1 MFEAIIVIIGL
12 SLFEIISSIDN
23 AVVNA
28 HVLATMTD
36 RFRRFFLIWG
46 MLIAVFLLRGVL
58 PFLIVW
64 IANPNLSFIELF
76 EFTFSGDSKQIE
88 SSLAESKAYL
98 LVGGGM
104 YLVLVFLAW
113 LFLEEKKYT
122 FLVEHFIRRHSVWFY
137 AITSIF
143 FTAIVYISLQFDPFL
158 AFAASIGTT
167 AFFITDGFK
176 KNAEEKEKELLDPNM
191 SGWSKVFYLEVL
203 DASFSID
210 GVIGAF
216 AFTMSVPLI
225 LIGNGIGAFVVREVT
240 VRGINWISKY
250 AYLKNGA
257 MYSIG
262 MLGAIMILES
272 FGEEIPFWIA
282 PLNTVLLLAIFLFLS
297 WREIK
302 LAEKL
307 EAEGKGEGAV

>member
-1 MFEAIIVIIGL
+1 MLEAIIVIFGL

-28 HVLATMTD
+28 HVLATMGD

-46 MLIAVFLLRGVL
+46 MLIAVFVLRGVL

-64 IANPNLSFIELF
+64 IANPHLSFVELF
-76 EFTFSGDSKQIE
+76 KFTFSSDSKQIE

-98 LVGGGM
+98 LIGGGM
-104 YLVLVFLAW
+104 YLFLVFLAW

-122 FLVEHFIRRHSVWFY
+122 FLVEHFIHRHSVWFY

-143 FTAIVYISLQFDPFL
+143 FTVIIYISLQFDPFL

-176 KNAEEKEKELLDPNM
+176 KNAEAKEAELLDPAM

-282 PLNTVLLLAIFLFLS
+282 PLNTVILLAIFLFLS

-307 EAEGKGEGAV
+307 EAEGKGGAA

>member
-1 MFEAIIVIIGL
+1 MFEVVIVIIGL

-28 HVLATMTD
+28 HILSTMTE

-64 IANPNLSFIELF
+64 IANPHFSFVELF
-76 EFTFSGDSKQIE
+76 EFTFSGDTRWIE

-104 YLVLVFLAW
+104 YLFLVFLSW

-122 FLVEHFIRRHSVWFY
+122 FLVEHFIHRHSVWFY

-143 FTAIVYISLQFDPFL
+143 FTVIVYISLRFDPFL

-176 KNAEEKEKELLDPNM
+176 KNAEAKEKELLEAR
-191 SGWSKVFYLEVL
+191 SGKEKRCCLAQTFGNYP
-203 DASFSID
+203 ASA
-210 GVIGAF
+210 GC
-216 AFTMSVPLI
+216 L
-225 LIGNGIGAFVVREVT
+225 
-240 VRGINWISKY
+240 
-250 AYLKNGA
+250 
-257 MYSIG
+257 
-262 MLGAIMILES
+262 
-272 FGEEIPFWIA
+272 
-282 PLNTVLLLAIFLFLS
+282 
-297 WREIK
+297 
-302 LAEKL
+302 
-307 EAEGKGEGAV
+307 